1 MISIKNS
8 KINRTLTPKNNL
20 YFYVLYGMIYELG
33 FRLYNTY
40 QVKFLERI
48 GGNDFDIS
56 LFNSLPGL
64 IMVFTTLPAIIF
76 LRNSKSLT
84 ITSKMIILQRFFVLL
99 YAVVPFLDPQ
109 FQPITFIL
117 ITAFMSIPNALY
129 TNGFQSLTAELFL
142 PEDRALAISL
152 KSRYTVI
159 VITIVTYVTGQMLT
173 LIPKTASERIVL
185 YQIFFLSAFVFSI
198 VEFFSLKRLKPIS
211 ITTNSAEPIAAIIK
225 GIFKNKNFLL
235 YLICSLIFHFGWQ
248 MGWPL
253 FSIYT
258 IKNLGADEHWLAIIS
273 IASMLT
279 MFVGYFF
286 WPGLIQRFTNP
297 VIVAVCSVGMSVTP
311 IMYLVSKDLYTLT
324 FMAALT
330 GIFTSG
336 TLTVLL
342 SSLYEVIPQE
352 NRIFY
357 IGVYTTFTNITL
369 SIAPI
374 VGHYFSVAHSIQYA
388 LVVTAI
394 LRFIGGIAFIVRNR
408 FIRSHGSF

>member
-1 MISIKNS
+1 MINTQKMKSGK
-8 KINRTLTPKNNL
+8 KNNL
-20 YFYVLYGMIYELG
+20 YYFVLYGMIYEVI
-33 FRLYNTY
+33 FRLYNPY

-48 GGNDFDIS
+48 GGSDFDIS

-64 IMVFTTLPAIIF
+64 IMVFTTLPAILIMKN
-76 LRNSKSLT
+76 LNSLK
-84 ITSKMIILQRFFVLL
+84 ITGKMIFAQRFFILL
-99 YAVVPFLDPQ
+99 YALVPLFHHSI
-109 FQPITFIL
+109 QPLLFIG
-117 ITAFMSIPNALY
+117 ITALMSIPNSLY

-142 PEDRALAISL
+142 PEERALAISL
-152 KSRYTVI
+152 KNRFGVI
-159 VITIVTYVTGQMLT
+159 IITIVTYVTGQILT
-173 LIPKTASERIVL
+173 VLPRSESERIFY
-185 YQIFFLSAFVFSI
+185 YQLFFITACLLTVFEYISI
-198 VEFFSLKRLKPIS
+198 NKLKPIQPS
-211 ITTNSAEPIAAIIK
+211 VNTNESFKIIIR
-225 GIFKNKNFLL
+225 GIFRNKNYLL
-235 YLICSLIFHFGWQ
+235 FISCSLIFHFGWQ

-286 WPGLIQRFTNP
+286 WPNVIERFGNP
-297 VIVAVCSVGMSVTP
+297 VIVAVCTLGMSITP
-311 IMYLVSKDLYTLT
+311 LMYIVSNDLYTLT

-342 SSLYEVIPQE
+342 NSLFEVIPTK

-374 VGHYFSVAHSIQYA
+374 IGHSFSASHSIQFA
-388 LVVTAI
+388 LVMTAI
-394 LRFIGGIAFIVRNR
+394 FRLLGGISFIIRNYW
-408 FIRSHGSF
+408 IRIHSQKQVLE

>member
-1 MISIKNS
+1 MVSVKKSNFS
-8 KINRTLTPKNNL
+8 TKNNL
-20 YFYVLYGMIYELG
+20 YFYILYGMIYELG

-48 GGNDFDIS
+48 GGTDFDIS

-64 IMVFTTLPAIIF
+64 IMVFTSLPAI
-76 LRNSKSLT
+76 LLLKNSKSLS
-84 ITSKMIILQRFFVLL
+84 ITGKMIVLQRFFVLL
-99 YAVVPFLDPQ
+99 YALIPFMDLQ
-109 FQPITFIL
+109 YQPITFIL
-117 ITAFMSIPNALY
+117 ITALMSIPNAVY

-142 PEDRALAISL
+142 PEERALAISQ
-152 KSRYTVI
+152 KSRYSVI
-159 VITIVTYVTGQMLT
+159 IITIVTYVTGQILT
-173 LIPKTASERIVL
+173 VLPKSESERIFF
-185 YQIFFLSAFVFSI
+185 YQLFFVTAFLMSFIEYV
-198 VEFFSLKRLKPIS
+198 SLNRLKPL
-211 ITTNSAEPIAAIIK
+211 TFTHNSSDSFKIIIR

-235 YLICSLIFHFGWQ
+235 YLTCSLIFHFGWQ

-258 IKNLGADEHWLAIIS
+258 IKNLGADERWLAIIS

-279 MFVGYFF
+279 MFVGYYF
-286 WPGLIQRFTNP
+286 WPGLIERFSNP
-297 VIVAVCSVGMSVTP
+297 VIVAVCSMGMSVTP
-311 IMYLVSKDLYTLT
+311 FMYLVSKDLYTLT
-324 FMAALT
+324 FMASLT

-342 SSLYEVIPQE
+342 SSLYEVIPSE

-374 VGHYFSVAHSIQYA
+374 VGHHFSATHSIQFA
-388 LVVTAI
+388 LVLTAI

-408 FIRSHGSF
+408 WIRQHGFF